1 MKFLIKNI
9 NIGLFIY
16 FIILVMW
23 LLFVSGNKE
32 TMTFYF
38 VILKDIG
45 NVLGAIVVT
54 FLVYIFSKKNNETKK
69 FIILKKIYQAMLII
83 IIMNFSKTIA
93 GILIDL
99 MQVVQITFFSNNA
112 IINKIINKM
121 R

>member
-9 NIGLFIY
+9 NIGFFVY

-32 TMTFYF
+32 AMTFNF
-38 VILKDIG
+38 VILRDIG
-45 NVLGAIVVT
+45 NLLGVIVIT
-54 FLVYIFSKKNNETKK
+54 FLVYIFSKKNNETEK

-93 GILIDL
+93 GMMIDL
-99 MQVVQITFFSNNA
+99 MQIVQITFFSNSD
-112 IINKIINKM
+112 IINNVIDKT